1 MSGTPYPE
9 SHVDLLEAA
18 HVAVFTAVTPNGEL
32 QSTAI
37 WYLLDDDG
45 TLKMTS
51 TGDRKKVRNLQ
62 ADPRVALFVMDPK
75 NPYRTIEVRGT
86 ATTALDNDL
95 VLQKKI
101 GVKYD
106 DDVTSHDAPDTVRY
120 VITIEP
126 ETINTFG

>member
-1 MSGTPYPE
+1 
-9 SHVDLLEAA
+9 
-18 HVAVFTAVTPNGEL
+18 
-32 QSTAI
+32 
-37 WYLLDDDG
+37 
-45 TLKMTS
+45 
-51 TGDRKKVRNLQ
+51 
-62 ADPRVALFVMDPK
+62 
-75 NPYRTIEVRGT
+75 VRGT
-86 ATTALDNDL
+86 ATTALDTDV